1 MKLYLFLLPLSNFC
15 CMSLLGMVK
24 YISIIGFFNIHS
36 KQVNKAFNE
45 VNNGVL
51 MNIAH
56 TLQHT
61 LPIYPFILTN
71 TCTEL
76 KIVCSTIGLGLSI
89 LYVLLF
95 L

>member
-51 MNIAH
+51 MNIAQ

-61 LPIYPFILTN
+61 Y
-71 TCTEL
+71 
-76 KIVCSTIGLGLSI
+76 LSI
-89 LYVLLF
+89 HINKYMQRIENCM
-95 L
+95 